1 MRGKPLVPWVI
12 IALGG
17 IVLMLSLSFHGLVA
31 SQAEEVEDGE
41 EVEEI
46 VIDDPIA
53 AGEEIYQS
61 SCLGC
66 HGASYD
72 QIGSA
77 PLNAFTADDKDHIID
92 VVTNGK
98 GGGMPAFG
106 SQLQDVQIDAIAEF
120 LISISE

>member
-1 MRGKPLVPWVI
+1 MRGKPLAPWVI
-12 IALGG
+12 IAIAG
-17 IVLMLSLSFHGLVA
+17 ILLMLSLSFQGLSA
-31 SQAEEVEDGE
+31 SKAGENEEVE

-53 AGEEIYQS
+53 AGEEIYQT
-61 SCLGC
+61 SCIGC

-77 PLNAFTADDKDHIID
+77 PLNAFTADDKDHIMD
-92 VVTNGK
+92 VVTNGT

-106 SQLQDVQIDAIAEF
+106 SQLQEVQIDAIAEF
-120 LISISE
+120 LISVNQ